1 MATFTHLEGIEA
13 WNSARALA
21 RAIYTCSKGAKASR
35 DYSFCDRVRR
45 AATSVML
52 NIAEGFERG
61 GNREFVQFLGVAK
74 GSPGE
79 IEALL
84 YVALDQGDISQGE
97 FESMRA
103 KNTSTRR
110 LIAGLMHYLR
120 RSGMRGMKYKGPRD
134 PNQEPRTRNQ
144 ERG

>member
-1 MATFTHLEGIEA
+1 MATFKRLEEIEA

-21 RAIYTCSKGAKASR
+21 RAIYACSKGGKASK
-35 DYSFCDRVRR
+35 DYGFCDQIRR

-84 YVALDQGDISQGE
+84 YIAIDQGYISQGE
-97 FESMRA
+97 FESMKG
-103 KNTSTRR
+103 KNGSTRR
-110 LIAGLMHYLR
+110 LIAGLMHYLHP
-120 RSGMRGMKYKGPRD
+120 SGMKGMKYKSPRD
-134 PNQEPRTRNQ
+134 PNQEPGTKNQ
-144 ERG
+144 EPS

>member
-1 MATFTHLEGIEA
+1 MATFTRLEEIEA

-21 RAIYTCSKGAKASR
+21 RAIYTSSKGGKAFK
-35 DYSFCDRVRR
+35 DYSFCDQVRR
-45 AATSVML
+45 AAMSVML

-74 GSPGE
+74 GSTGE

-84 YVALDQGDISQGE
+84 YVALDQGYISQSE
-97 FESMRA
+97 FESMKA
-103 KNTSTRR
+103 KNSSTRR
-110 LIAGLMHYLR
+110 LIAGLMHYLH
-120 RSGMRGMKYKGPRD
+120 RSGMKGMKYKGTRG

-144 ERG
+144 EPS